1 MKFTL
6 RETTDTRVWQ
16 LEKLYLKR
24 HGVYKTVIPSGAEAY
39 SAQILSNGVCATGD
53 FSCKCSERQI
63 TCHNSLESSR

>member
-24 HGVYKTVIPSGAEAY
+24 HGVYKTVSPSGAEAQCTDPFTMA
-39 SAQILSNGVCATGD
+39 SVLQAD

-63 TCHNSLESSR
+63 TCHNGLESSR